1 MNVLGGLAC
10 AGDGTGGESIYGL
23 TFEDEI
29 VARLSHDR
37 MGVVSMVSLG
47 GFCAARCLRGMLQP
61 RLQEPKSI
69 ARGTDEISLPL
80 GICSSMSA
88 RRAQD
93 FFCVAQVWRDM

>member
-47 GFCAARCLRGMLQP
+47 GFVPLAACEGCCSHGFRNP
-61 RLQEPKSI
+61 R
-69 ARGTDEISLPL
+69 ALPV
-80 GICSSMSA
+80 GRMKFPCPWA
-88 RRAQD
+88 YVR
-93 FFCVAQVWRDM
+93 V